1 MAKTIHGRIV
11 KSGAVTTPWII
22 PAFGERFY
30 VMRKHGKD
38 WVSTRWDYADSK
50 KEADKMVKRWGLRK
64 GQFKIVRRIA
74 P

>member
-1 MAKTIHGRIV
+1 MA
-11 KSGAVTTPWII
+11 
-22 PAFGERFY
+22 FEERFY

-38 WVSTRWDYADSK
+38 WISTRWDYTDSK
-50 KEADKMVKRWGLRK
+50 KEADKMVKRWGLKR